1 MQKQEISK
9 VWKALDCTFAAVC
22 LGLVGV
28 YMHTNLISNAFQQPV
43 ATIIIGFGILIV
55 GIIIQV
61 SRFYASRKEYGHL
74 LYSIQQ
80 L

>member
-1 MQKQEISK
+1 
-9 VWKALDCTFAAVC
+9 
-22 LGLVGV
+22 
-28 YMHTNLISNAFQQPV
+28 MHTNLISNAFQQPV

-74 LYSIQQ
+74 IIFYTAILAIRVSSRWV
-80 L
+80 